1 MGGEHGI
8 TAIALVRIVATILAI
23 DGEFAR
29 LDAGLAAGIR
39 LGDVGE
45 VFYMLTDD
53 ANRGQRVVVS
63 RGEVV
68 EVEELASVLKVAS
81 EFTVLPGYSVEI
93 EVPHERV
100 DPLGIM
106 DLARSSLE
114 ETTSAEDIYVL
125 VDRLVP
131 ENEHVE
137 QEVLR
142 LIQDRWRARG
152 TYSTGGALDAETDA
166 GVPLAA
172 DMVEMAQ
179 AWAQAWADQR
189 VEDYLAF
196 YSHEFRPPRG
206 LARGDWEKQRR
217 SRITRPQFIK
227 LSLIFQQSRTAAED
241 WGWIKFRQSYW
252 SNTYRDTV
260 VKRLELL
267 REEGRWKI
275 LREVAED

>member
-8 TAIALVRIVATILAI
+8 TAIALVRIVATILSI

-29 LDAGLAAGIR
+29 VDAGLAAGVR
-39 LGDVGE
+39 LGDVAE
-45 VFYMLTDD
+45 VFYMMSDD
-53 ANRGQRVVVS
+53 ADHEQRVVVS

-93 EVPHERV
+93 EVPHERL

-114 ETTSAEDIYVL
+114 ETTSSEDIYLL

-131 ENEHVE
+131 ENERVE

-142 LIQDRWRARG
+142 LIRNRWRERG
-152 TYSTGGALDAETDA
+152 TYSTGGDVDAESA
-166 GVPLAA
+166 GAPLAVA
-172 DMVEMAQ
+172 MVDMAQ
-179 AWAQAWADQR
+179 AWAEAWADQR
-189 VEDYLAF
+189 VDDYLAF
-196 YSHEFRPPRG
+196 YSREFRPPRG
-206 LARGDWEKQRR
+206 LARGDWENLRR

-227 LSLIFQQSRTAAED
+227 LSLVFQESRTAAEG

-252 SNTYRDTV
+252 SNAYNDTV
-260 VKRLELL
+260 TKQLELL
-267 REEGRWKI
+267 WEEGGWKI
-275 LREVAED
+275 LREIAED